1 VYVSNKSSASEA
13 PSFFWGLF
21 FLSSIYHKDKDLI
34 IRRLLSS
41 GSWDAVCWMRRQ
53 IGDQEL
59 REWLIAHKG
68 KGLTPCQL
76 RFWGL
81 VYDLPARQ
89 VNSWVRAAQNG
100 YGETDEIFYHS
111 ILSSVCSS
119 LSMTKH

>member
-1 VYVSNKSSASEA
+1 MSATRVL
-13 PSFFWGLF
+13 PRKLRPFFWDYSF
-21 FLSSIYHKDKDLI
+21 ARLSITRDKDLI

-68 KGLTPCQL
+68 KGLTPRQL

-81 VYDLPARQ
+81 ILDLPMQ
-89 VNSWVRAAQNG
+89 QLNSWVHAAASNPWG
-100 YGETDEIFYHS
+100 
-111 ILSSVCSS
+111 
-119 LSMTKH
+119 KR